1 MIKRLIAFLFAREVK
16 HAKEDALKEVRA
28 LIEDAKIAN
37 RKQYVS
43 YEKFGTDEPRFLQ
56 GMQPLFDNR
65 FIISWLNG
73 QKQNCLDLMIRAMA
87 QGMNDKVIQGM
98 AQVMMIES
106 LFRDLEQF
114 KQAHDEYLEDEQR
127 NRGLVFEGDKVQ

>member
-1 MIKRLIAFLFAREVK
+1 
-16 HAKEDALKEVRA
+16 
-28 LIEDAKIAN
+28 
-37 RKQYVS
+37 
-43 YEKFGTDEPRFLQ
+43 
-56 GMQPLFDNR
+56 
-65 FIISWLNG
+65 
-73 QKQNCLDLMIRAMA
+73 
-87 QGMNDKVIQGM
+87 MNDKVIQGM